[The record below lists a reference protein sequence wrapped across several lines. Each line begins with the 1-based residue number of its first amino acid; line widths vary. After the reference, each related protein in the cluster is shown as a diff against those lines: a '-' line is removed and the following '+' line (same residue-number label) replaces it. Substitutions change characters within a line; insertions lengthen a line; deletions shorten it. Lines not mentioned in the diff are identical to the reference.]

1 MSWASGVRKKPA
13 KLRSV
18 ELKTGVPTSISLGD
32 GSVAP
37 GGCGQVVSDR
47 WWEDPHRRSSPS
59 KGSCWLLLRHVWVP
73 EAVFQIPGQMTHASV
88 TLLLCSRL
96 LAIFI
101 SPLNYLRGKREVRLP
116 IETLSKICKA
126 LLQGSGNC
134 VFLHFIRAKWEREN
148 SERLRYFLKCFLES
162 KSLSLSSAL
171 IIDISLQSYG
181 KSSIAGV
188 PEITKP

>member
-1 MSWASGVRKKPA
+1 
-13 KLRSV
+13 
-18 ELKTGVPTSISLGD
+18 
-32 GSVAP
+32 
-37 GGCGQVVSDR
+37 
-47 WWEDPHRRSSPS
+47 
-59 KGSCWLLLRHVWVP
+59 
-73 EAVFQIPGQMTHASV
+73 MTHASV

-126 LLQGSGNC
+126 LLQGSGNH
-134 VFLHFIRAKWEREN
+134 VFMHFIRAKWEREN

-181 KSSIAGV
+181 NSSIAGV
-188 PEITKP
+188 PEITKPKKENRQLFVKWMCSWWLSLHPRPQKQLVFISVESNT

>member
-1 MSWASGVRKKPA
+1 M
-13 KLRSV
+13 
-18 ELKTGVPTSISLGD
+18 
-32 GSVAP
+32 
-37 GGCGQVVSDR
+37 
-47 WWEDPHRRSSPS
+47 
-59 KGSCWLLLRHVWVP
+59 
-73 EAVFQIPGQMTHASV
+73 FQIPGQMTHASV

-126 LLQGSGNC
+126 LLQGSGNH
-134 VFLHFIRAKWEREN
+134 VFMHFIRAKWEREN

-181 KSSIAGV
+181 NSSIAGV
-188 PEITKP
+188 PEITKPKKEKQAALCEVDVLLVVESTPKATETACFYFS